1 MVFLDLTTK
10 TKATKE
16 KISKSDYIKLK
27 SYFIAK
33 ETINK
38 MKRHPME
45 WENIFANYVSDKG

>member
-1 MVFLDLTTK
+1 MVFLDLTTR

-27 SYFIAK
+27 SYFIAQ

-38 MKRHPME
+38 MKRPPME
-45 WENIFANYVSDKG
+45 WENIFSNYVSDKG